1 MSRPYPWEKS
11 YPPGISWD
19 TPIETRTLPAMLD
32 HGVARNAERYAISFR
47 ERRMTYREL
56 AEAVNAFAAGLLNA
70 GIGKGDGIGCYLPNS
85 PHHVVGLFGTTRAG
99 ARLVQLSPLD
109 AERELIHKLTDSGA
123 RIVLT
128 ANVPPLLP
136 MALKLKAA
144 GYIDTLIVADDG
156 EWGTPPYPLLPIPD
170 GDGILPLAR
179 LAAAALPA
187 TWPPIATSDVAVL
200 QYTGGTTGIPKGAM
214 LTHANLSASCAIYDA
229 WFNPQ
234 SAIKPGEARAI
245 CALPLFHIF
254 ALSTVMLRHL
264 SNGNEVLLRQ
274 KFDVE
279 TTLEDI
285 EIRRATHLNG
295 VPTMWMALCNCPGIE
310 KRDLSSLVACSS
322 GGAALPVETA
332 ERWEQLTGKV
342 LRSGIGMTE
351 TSPAAATQPI
361 TRPGKI
367 GSSGVPLPGIVIE
380 IVALDD
386 PRRVLPLG
394 ETGEIRIKGP
404 NVVSGY
410 WNRPQ
415 DTAESFVDGFWL
427 SGDIGTMDEDGFLFV
442 VDRKKDMIISGGF
455 NVYPRVIEE
464 AIYEH
469 PDVEEVIVIGMP
481 DPYRGEAAKAFVKL
495 KAGVPGLTLET
506 LRAFLTDKVGRHEM
520 PAALEIRSF
529 LPRTNVGKLS
539 KRDLIEQE
547 REKSRAKERAKER
560 ATERTLPEAS

>member
-1 MSRPYPWEKS
+1 MARPYPWEKS

-19 TPIETRTLPAMLD
+19 TPIEALTLPAMLD
-32 HGVARNAERYAISFR
+32 RSVARNADRYAISFR
-47 ERRMTYREL
+47 DRRLTYRDF
-56 AEAVNAFAAGLLNA
+56 AKTTDAFAAGLLKA
-70 GIGKGDGIGCYLPNS
+70 RIGKEGNSDDAIGCYLPNS
-85 PHHVVGLFGTTRAG
+85 PHHVIALFGATRAG

-109 AERELIHKLTDSGA
+109 AERELMHKLRDSGA

-136 MALKLKAA
+136 MALRLKAA

-156 EWGTPPYPLLPIPD
+156 EWGTPTYPLLPIPEEN
-170 GDGILPLAR
+170 GVIPLSR
-179 LAAAALPA
+179 LTDVALPSQ
-187 TWPPIATSDVAVL
+187 WPAITASDVAVL

-214 LTHANLSASCAIYDA
+214 LTHANLCASCAIYDA

-234 SAIKPGEARAI
+234 SSIKPGEARAI

-274 KFDVE
+274 KFDIE

-285 EIRRATHLNG
+285 EVRRATHLNG
-295 VPTMWMALCNCPGIE
+295 VPTMWMALCNHPDIQ
-310 KRDLSSLVACSS
+310 KRDLSSLAACSS
-322 GGAALPVETA
+322 GGAALPVEIA

-367 GSSGVPLPGIVIE
+367 GSSGVPLPGVVIE

-386 PRRVLPLG
+386 PRHVLALG
-394 ETGEIRIKGP
+394 QTGEIRIKGP

-415 DTAESFVDGFWL
+415 DTAESFIDGFWL
-427 SGDIGTMDEDGFLFV
+427 SGDIGYMDEDGFLFV

-455 NVYPRVIEE
+455 NVYPRMIEE

-469 PDVEEVIVIGMP
+469 PDVEEVIVIGVP
-481 DPYRGEAAKAFVKL
+481 DAYRGEAAKAFVKL
-495 KAGVPGLTLET
+495 RGGASGLTLEA
-506 LRAFLTDKVGRHEM
+506 LRAFLVDKIGKHEM
-520 PAALEIRSF
+520 PAALEIRPS

-539 KRDLIEQE
+539 KRDLMEE
-547 REKSRAKERAKER
+547 ERAKNEHARTR
-560 ATERTLPEAS
+560 ALPEAS

>member
-19 TPIETRTLPAMLD
+19 TPIETLTLPAMLD
-32 HGVARNAERYAISFR
+32 RSVARNAARYAISFR

-56 AEAVNAFAAGLLNA
+56 ADAADAFAAGLLTA
-70 GIGKGDGIGCYLPNS
+70 GIGKGAGIGCYLPNS
-85 PHHVVGLFGTTRAG
+85 PHHVIALFGATRAG

-128 ANVPPLLP
+128 ANVPSLLP

-144 GYIDTLIVADDG
+144 GHIDTLIVAEDG
-156 EWGTPPYPLLPIPD
+156 EWGAPPYPLLPIPED
-170 GDGILPLAR
+170 DGIVPLSR
-179 LAAAALPA
+179 LIDVALPSE
-187 TWPPIATSDVAVL
+187 WPAIASSDVAVL

-285 EIRRATHLNG
+285 AVRRATHLNA

-310 KRDLSSLVACSS
+310 KRDLSSLAACSS
-322 GGAALPVETA
+322 GGAALPVEIA
-332 ERWEQLTGKV
+332 ERWQQLTGKV

-367 GSSGVPLPGIVIE
+367 GSSGVPLPGVVIE
-380 IVALDD
+380 IVALDE

-427 SGDIGTMDEDGFLFV
+427 SGDIGYMDEDGFLFV

-455 NVYPRVIEE
+455 NVYPRMIEE

-469 PDVEEVIVIGMP
+469 PDVEEVIVIGVP
-481 DPYRGEAAKAFVKL
+481 DKYRGEAAKAFVKL
-495 KAGVPGLTLET
+495 KAGVSDLTLEA
-506 LRAFLTDKVGRHEM
+506 LRTFLTDKIGRHEM
-520 PAALEIRSF
+520 PAALEIRNS

-539 KRDLIEQE
+539 KRDLVEE
-547 REKSRAKERAKER
+547 ERAK
-560 ATERTLPEAS
+560 AQALPEAS

>member
-1 MSRPYPWEKS
+1 MSPSRPYVWEKS
-11 YPPGISWD
+11 YPSGISWD
-19 TPIETRTLPAMLD
+19 APIETLTLPAMLD
-32 HGVARNAERYAISFR
+32 RSVARNAERYAISFR

-56 AEAVNAFAAGLLNA
+56 GKAANLFAAGLLKA
-70 GIGKGDGIGCYLPNS
+70 GIGKGGAIGFYLPNS
-85 PHHVVGLFGTTRAG
+85 PHHVIGLFGATRAG
-99 ARLVQLSPLD
+99 ARMVQLSPLD

-123 RIVLT
+123 RIVFA
-128 ANVPPLLP
+128 ANVPSLLP

-144 GYIDTLIVADDG
+144 GFIDTLIVADDG
-156 EWGTPPYPLLPIPD
+156 EWGAPPCPLLPIPD
-170 GDGILPLAR
+170 DKGVFPLAR
-179 LAAAALPA
+179 LTDAAPPA
-187 TWPPIATSDVAVL
+187 QWPAIAPSDVAVL

-234 SAIKPGEARAI
+234 SSIKLGEARAI

-274 KFDVE
+274 KFDIE

-295 VPTMWMALCNCPGIE
+295 VPTMWMALCNHPGIE
-310 KRDLSSLVACSS
+310 KRDLSSLVSCSS
-322 GGAALPVETA
+322 GGAALPIEIV
-332 ERWEQLTGKV
+332 ERWEQLTGKT

-361 TRPGKI
+361 ARPGKV
-367 GSSGVPLPGIVIE
+367 GSSGLPLPGVVIE

-386 PRRVLPLG
+386 PRRRLPIG

-427 SGDIGTMDEDGFLFV
+427 SGDIGYMDADGFLFV

-469 PDVEEVIVIGMP
+469 PDVEEVIVIGLP
-481 DPYRGEAAKAFVKL
+481 DAYRGEAAKAFVKL
-495 KAGVPGLTLET
+495 KTGATPLTLEA
-506 LRAFLTDKVGRHEM
+506 LRAFLADKIGRHEM
-520 PAALEIRSF
+520 PAALEIRTL
-529 LPRTNVGKLS
+529 LPRTTIGKLS
-539 KRDLIEQE
+539 KRELVEEE
-547 REKSRAKERAKER
+547 RDKSRA
-560 ATERTLPEAS
+560 LPEAS